1 MLAVG
6 GFVLGPVVDGV
17 DVSLVKLEPGVVSQ
31 GQVPVNRGMKLLYP
45 PCLKIA
51 QMLNTITGDDF
62 QDSLISINALQMY
75 NG

>member
-31 GQVPVNRGMKLLYP
+31 GQVPVYRGMKLLYP

-51 QMLNTITGDDF
+51 QMLNTITRDDF

>member
-31 GQVPVNRGMKLLYP
+31 VPVQRGMELLHP
-45 PCLKIA
+45 PGLKIA
-51 QMLNTITGDDF
+51 QMFNTRDDF
-62 QDSLISINALQMY
+62 QDSLIPINALQMY